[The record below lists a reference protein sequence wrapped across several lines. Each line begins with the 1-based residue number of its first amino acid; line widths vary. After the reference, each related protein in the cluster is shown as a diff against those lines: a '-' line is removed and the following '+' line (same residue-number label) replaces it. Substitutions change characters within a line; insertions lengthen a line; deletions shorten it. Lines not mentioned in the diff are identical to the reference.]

1 MHYILRLC
9 SRKLLLND
17 TPQKHRPIKSEY
29 IGVLLPGVPW
39 AYYFIYSII
48 YFIKAFIQK
57 IDRNIMN
64 HTIDSK
70 FILSAKSVSTIHEN
84 VQPSSIFHLCLK
96 EDAIFVIKTGS
107 YYRYVFWYQIQ
118 LNKGLRKLKL
128 EFRRDNDTQVL
139 KIRPIFRLSLV
150 LMTLYIYI
158 IIEFWLLYFLDMMMY
173 ISGPHD
179 NSVDL
184 PRSF

>member
-1 MHYILRLC
+1 MNKWFKCKLMHYILRLC

-70 FILSAKSVSTIHEN
+70 FILSEGYNI
-84 VQPSSIFHLCLK
+84 QQ
-96 EDAIFVIKTGS
+96 KTL
-107 YYRYVFWYQIQ
+107 QQMIIQ
-118 LNKGLRKLKL
+118 N
-128 EFRRDNDTQVL
+128 
-139 KIRPIFRLSLV
+139 
-150 LMTLYIYI
+150 
-158 IIEFWLLYFLDMMMY
+158 
-173 ISGPHD
+173 
-179 NSVDL
+179 
-184 PRSF
+184 